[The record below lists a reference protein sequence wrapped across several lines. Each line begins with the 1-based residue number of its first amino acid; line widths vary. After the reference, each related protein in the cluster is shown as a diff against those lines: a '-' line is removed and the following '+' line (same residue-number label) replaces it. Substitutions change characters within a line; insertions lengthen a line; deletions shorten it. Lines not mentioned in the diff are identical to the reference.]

1 MGKRKREGN
10 HSPPKKNL
18 IQDSEVNEE
27 NGCPVLESK
36 ITKISAVK
44 EPNDVHKNTLKVDI
58 L

>member
-1 MGKRKREGN
+1 MGKRKGEGN

-36 ITKISAVK
+36 ITKISAAK
-44 EPNDVHKNTLKVDI
+44 EPTMSTKTPLK
-58 L
+58 